1 MSEVPIT
8 AASFDNFCA
17 EQKLMGVKCQTCGN
31 VTLPPRGICKH
42 CHGSELEWVPLSGKG
57 KLVSFTVIG
66 VGPRPMVDE
75 GFGRDNP
82 YCSGIVELEEGP
94 RVCTQLL
101 DLDAKNPNNIQI
113 GMALTADFIE
123 RGTYSLVPVM
133 SAVRKFYLAFKA
145 A

>member
-1 MSEVPIT
+1 
-8 AASFDNFCA
+8 
-17 EQKLMGVKCQTCGN
+17 
-31 VTLPPRGICKH
+31 
-42 CHGSELEWVPLSGKG
+42 
-57 KLVSFTVIG
+57 
-66 VGPRPMVDE
+66 MVDE

-113 GMALTADFIE
+113 GMALTADFVE

-133 SAVRKFYLAFKA
+133 SAIRKHYLAFKA